1 MRQPTYPPHHRGV
14 DPAVLRVS
22 HTERDAVVDRL
33 KTAYTEGRLEKD
45 EFDDRLESALTA
57 RTRADLDRLLHDV
70 SELAP
75 RPVAVRTR
83 RPAPPLPAPADI
95 TPDERAFAMLSH
107 WLGLVTWIIGP
118 GIIMATKGRQ
128 SAFVRAQAIEAMNF
142 QITWALAMLALPI
155 IAILT
160 LGIGA
165 LFIAFGPVML
175 IIGGIV
181 AAFGARMRYPLC
193 LRLIKR

>member
-1 MRQPTYPPHHRGV
+1 MRQTTYPSPHRGI
-14 DPAVLRVS
+14 DPSALRVS
-22 HTERDAVVDRL
+22 HTDRDAVVDRL
-33 KTAYTEGRLEKD
+33 KTAYSEGRLEKD

-70 SELAP
+70 SDLVP
-75 RPVAVRTR
+75 RPVATRGR
-83 RPAPPLPAPADI
+83 RPAPLPARADV
-95 TPDERAFAMLSH
+95 TSDERAFAMLSH

-142 QITWALAMLALPI
+142 QITWSIAMIALPL
-155 IAILT
+155 IAVFT

-165 LFIAFGPVML
+165 LFLAFGPVML
-175 IIGGIV
+175 VIGGIV
-181 AAFGARMRYPLC
+181 AAFGLRMRYPLC

>member
-1 MRQPTYPPHHRGV
+1 MRQPTYPPRRRGA
-14 DPAVLRVS
+14 DPALLRVS
-22 HTERDAVVDRL
+22 HGDRDVVVDHL
-33 KTAYTEGRLEKD
+33 KTAFSEGRLDKD
-45 EFDDRLESALTA
+45 ELDDRLSSALTA

-70 SELAP
+70 AAP
-75 RPVAVRTR
+75 VRLPVAPVR
-83 RPAPPLPAPADI
+83 RPPAPLPAPAQV
-95 TPDERAFAMLSH
+95 TSEERAFAMLSH

-128 SAFVRAQAIEAMNF
+128 SPFVRAQAIEAMNF
-142 QITWALAMLALPI
+142 QITWALAMLALPV

-175 IIGGIV
+175 LIGGIV
-181 AAFGARMRYPLC
+181 AAFGASMRYPLC